1 MNNYMKTKKQDLN
14 KPVTIKILYEVVDVV
29 LDGVDKMINGV
40 RGEIN
45 GLKGEMNERFDKLEE
60 KMDYSDG
67 VLQHQ
72 ISDLKYDTPTQ
83 KEFDD
88 LKNRVDRFVPA

>member
-1 MNNYMKTKKQDLN
+1 MKIKKQDLN
-14 KPVTIKILYEVVDVV
+14 KPVTLGLLHEAVDAILQGMDR
-29 LDGVDKMINGV
+29 M
-40 RGEIN
+40 IN

-67 VLQHQ
+67 VSQHQ

-83 KEFDD
+83 KEFDE
-88 LKNRVDRFVPA
+88 LKGRVDSFIPI